1 MDLNKDGIDDV
12 TGLPIPTKSSG
23 LDSILA
29 TAGISAQDIR
39 DAMNAGKS
47 GTTEK
52 KPLKS
57 GTYVSTQISSRIPDA
72 LALKDKIDTVF
83 QKYYGRDASQ
93 TELQTWVPLVQSQY
107 KSKTGKSKTT
117 VKSTYKN
124 GVLINTEYLTAE
136 GQDPSMWLEG
146 KVKEN
151 IATGKLQ
158 LNTQNVPEG
167 PAGKYFEAF
176 KNFAGNNGIRLSD
189 QAANTYASQIV
200 AGQLDENTV
209 FNTIRESAANAFPSL
224 AEKIKAGIDLK
235 TLADPYIQS
244 MSNIL
249 ELPSTSLDVFDPNIR
264 QALAY
269 TLPDGKV
276 GTKSI
281 YDFEK
286 DLRKDARWQY
296 TDNARRSVSG
306 GALKVLQ
313 DFGLQG

>member
-1 MDLNKDGIDDV
+1 MDLDNNGIDDI
-12 TGLPIPTKSSG
+12 TGLPIPKKSSG
-23 LDSILA
+23 LDSFLA
-29 TAGISAQDIR
+29 SAGISAEEIR
-39 DAMNAGKS
+39 AAMAASKS

-117 VKSTYKN
+117 VRSTYKN
-124 GVLINTEYLTAE
+124 GQLINTEYLTAE
-136 GQDPSMWLEG
+136 GQDPALWLEG

-167 PAGKYFEAF
+167 PAGRYFEAF

-224 AEKIKAGIDLK
+224 ADKIKAGIDLK

-296 TDNARRSVSG
+296 TDNARRSVSS